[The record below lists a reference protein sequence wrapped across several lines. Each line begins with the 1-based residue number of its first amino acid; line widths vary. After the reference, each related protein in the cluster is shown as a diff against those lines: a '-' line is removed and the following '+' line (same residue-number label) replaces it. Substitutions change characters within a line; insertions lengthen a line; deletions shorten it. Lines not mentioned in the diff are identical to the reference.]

1 MMGEVKQIDDKDMV
15 IEQENKQ
22 EDLIKENSIKKESVE
37 EKESSE
43 KQKSPLN
50 AETVYKEDC
59 ERGVLETKA
68 EQHIQENN
76 KEPVSEIKEVK
87 SDQEPISKGSEKDT
101 VSPIKNNEETPEN
114 NTVPVTVEIA
124 NN

>member
-22 EDLIKENSIKKESVE
+22 EDLIKENSIKEESGE
-37 EKESSE
+37 EKESSV
-43 KQKSPLN
+43 KQKSPLK
-50 AETVYKEDC
+50 AETVYKEDG
-59 ERGVLETKA
+59 EQGVLETKA
-68 EQHIQENN
+68 ELHIQENN